1 MIYARPAPT
10 EPIDQGPSEGC
21 AMTRSD
27 RSKLELGDRAVAIY
41 HCVYAHERFE
51 ESAQT
56 LFKLVRD
63 AQERAPGQKRLLYLD
78 IEGHRNSEGGFDA
91 DMLELQKEFL
101 IGFFGHFLNVII
113 APLVNGDNAKPQDND
128 IPPQLLIEDQRDGAD

>member
-1 MIYARPAPT
+1 
-10 EPIDQGPSEGC
+10 
-21 AMTRSD
+21 
-27 RSKLELGDRAVAIY
+27 
-41 HCVYAHERFE
+41 
-51 ESAQT
+51 
-56 LFKLVRD
+56 LVRD

-101 IGFFGHFLNVII
+101 IGFLAQFLTEIS
-113 APLVNGDNAKPQDND
+113 APLVKAENAKPQDND